1 MNTKKLLTQIH
12 HLTTTTKVL
21 LHKIGLP
28 ECAGWHYDD
37 VTGEICNNGRT
48 FFQIVGL
55 KKMCDGK
62 VVLEQPV
69 ILQNEIGYLGI
80 IRKKIDG
87 EMCYLMQYKIEPGNI
102 NKIQISPT
110 IQATKSNFTQ
120 KHGGRKPAYL
130 DYFVNASKYKIVVDQ
145 IQSEQSSRFVGKRN
159 RNIIVELD
167 ENENV
172 EVLPSHEWMTLK
184 QIKSLMRYDNLV
196 NMDTRTVLSCLPLS
210 VENYTADELDEIEK
224 QFTDKALFKSI
235 FFGDGTN
242 IIPQI
247 YQYINNYKMFDESEI
262 KLCKIEELSHWKMK
276 NKELVC
282 DTPYSFKVV
291 FCDIEIEGREVKHWC
306 QPLFEATGIATFG
319 MLTCVDKGVRK
330 FLVKC
335 RNEVGCFDKIE
346 IGPSVQREYISNEPK
361 DNIDKLFDEKLEAK
375 QGIMFDTL
383 LSEEGGRFYQEQ
395 NRNVIIEI
403 EKDEI
408 ELPGGA
414 FWCDYKTL
422 NTLVQVNNTL
432 NIQLRNLLSVLE
444 F

>member
-1 MNTKKLLTQIH
+1 M
-12 HLTTTTKVL
+12 
-21 LHKIGLP
+21 
-28 ECAGWHYDD
+28 
-37 VTGEICNNGRT
+37 
-48 FFQIVGL
+48 
-55 KKMCDGK
+55 
-62 VVLEQPV
+62 
-69 ILQNEIGYLGI
+69 
-80 IRKKIDG
+80 
-87 EMCYLMQYKIEPGNI
+87 
-102 NKIQISPT
+102 
-110 IQATKSNFTQ
+110 
-120 KHGGRKPAYL
+120 
-130 DYFVNASKYKIVVDQ
+130 
-145 IQSEQSSRFVGKRN
+145 
-159 RNIIVELD
+159 
-167 ENENV
+167 
-172 EVLPSHEWMTLK
+172 
-184 QIKSLMRYDNLV
+184 
-196 NMDTRTVLSCLPLS
+196 LSCLPLS